1 MTPPGVPPRKLPLRP
16 TALALLGALAVG
28 TDAAAGPR
36 TVPPGGPAS
45 AAAVSPGAKLSE
57 LVGVPIAAMMTE
69 QSIYLPCYAFTLLQG
84 DAKDWN
90 PGRSACFTLDK
101 GETLQLAVPVHFPVT
116 HGTSR
121 VKKLRCYSYS
131 DTAGDEVRYRA
142 SLLRGNVEIAGLD
155 VVQKRGDDPE
165 DTGSVHA
172 ANAEL
177 DPAKYHYDLAVTL
190 QIVVPQGDGW
200 LPKDNQFRGC
210 RIDYTVMND

>member
-1 MTPPGVPPRKLPLRP
+1 MPPRNPPLRP
-16 TALALLGALAVG
+16 IALALLGALAVA
-28 TDAAAGPR
+28 TDADAGPR
-36 TVPPGGPAS
+36 TVPPGGPAA

-57 LVGVPIAAMMTE
+57 LLGVPIAAMMTE

-84 DAKDWN
+84 DAKDWR

-101 GETLQLAVPVHFPVT
+101 GETIQLAAPIHFPVT
-116 HGTSR
+116 HGASR
-121 VKKLRCYSYS
+121 IKKLRCYAYS

-142 SLLRGNVEIAGLD
+142 WVLRDNVQLAELD

-165 DTGSVHA
+165 RTGTVHA

-177 DPAKYHYDLAVTL
+177 DAAKHHYDLAVSF
-190 QIVVPQGDGW
+190 QVVVPEGDGW